1 MRVQPNGAV
10 MSDVQGDNIVAGQ
23 AAPIEKIYLV
33 GGTYYYFGGRFG
45 GLSFL
50 SIKIIP

>member
-10 MSDVQGDNIVAGQ
+10 MSDAQGDNIMAGQ
-23 AAPIEKIYLV
+23 AAPIEKNYLV
-33 GGTYYYFGGRFG
+33 GGNYYFGGRFG

-50 SIKIIP
+50 SIKIMP